1 MNFVVRR
8 IFTFFLTLIFVVFL
22 SFCAFR
28 IIPGN
33 PALAILGTE
42 ATPAQLEALN
52 KKLGTDKPLIEQFG
66 SWMTDIFHLDFGES
80 LRFSEPVLNLII
92 SRSSVTF
99 SLAIIALSIII
110 VTAIPLGILA
120 AKSKGKTMD
129 FLISIITQIGLSVP
143 SFWSGILLILIFGF
157 TLNWFS
163 AGGYVPWSKNPFL
176 AFRSLFLPSLAV
188 AIPQIAIVVR
198 YLRTTMIEQLNE
210 DYVRTAYSKG
220 LKEST
225 IYFKHVLKNALIPV
239 VTVVGMNFG
248 EILAGSLVIEQVF
261 TLPGFGSLLVSA
273 IGSRDYP
280 LIQGMVL
287 IIAFLVVL
295 VNLIVD
301 LTYRWLDPKIELK

>member
-8 IFTFFLTLIFVVFL
+8 MFTFFLTLIFVVFL

-52 KKLGTDKPLIEQFG
+52 KKLGADKPLIEQFG
-66 SWMTDIFHLDFGES
+66 SWMINVLHFDFGES
-80 LRFSEPVLNLII
+80 LRFSEPVLSLII

-99 SLAIIALSIII
+99 SLAIIALIITI
-110 VTAIPLGILA
+110 VTAIPLGMLA

-163 AGGYVPWSKNPFL
+163 AGGYVPRSKSPFL
-176 AFRSLFLPSLAV
+176 ALRSLFLPSLAI

-198 YLRTTMIEQLNE
+198 YLRTTIIEQLNE

-301 LTYRWLDPKIELK
+301 LTYRWLDPKMELK

>member
-8 IFTFFLTLIFVVFL
+8 MFTFFLTLIFVVFL

-52 KKLGTDKPLIEQFG
+52 KKLGADKPLIEQFG
-66 SWMTDIFHLDFGES
+66 SWMINVLHFDFGES
-80 LRFSEPVLNLII
+80 LRFSEPVLSLII

-99 SLAIIALSIII
+99 SLAIIALIITV
-110 VTAIPLGILA
+110 VTAIPLGMLA

-163 AGGYVPWSKNPFL
+163 AGGYVPWSKSPFL
-176 AFRSLFLPSLAV
+176 ALRSLFLPSLAI

-198 YLRTTMIEQLNE
+198 YLRTTIIEQLNE

-301 LTYRWLDPKIELK
+301 LTYRWLDPKMELK

>member
-1 MNFVVRR
+1 MNFVIRR
-8 IFTFFLTLIFVVFL
+8 MFTFFLTLIFVVFL

-52 KKLGTDKPLIEQFG
+52 KKLGADKPLIEQFG
-66 SWMTDIFHLDFGES
+66 SWMINVLHFDFGES
-80 LRFSEPVLNLII
+80 LRFSEPVLSLII

-99 SLAIIALSIII
+99 SLAIIALIITV
-110 VTAIPLGILA
+110 VTAIPLGMLA

-163 AGGYVPWSKNPFL
+163 AGGYVPWSKSPFL
-176 AFRSLFLPSLAV
+176 ALRSLFLPSLAI

-198 YLRTTMIEQLNE
+198 YLRTTIIEQLNE

-239 VTVVGMNFG
+239 VTVVGMNLG

-287 IIAFLVVL
+287 IIAFLVAL
-295 VNLIVD
+295 INLIVD
-301 LTYRWLDPKIELK
+301 LTYRWLDPKMELK

>member
-8 IFTFFLTLIFVVFL
+8 MFTFFLTLIFVVFL

-52 KKLGTDKPLIEQFG
+52 KKLGADKPLIEQFG
-66 SWMTDIFHLDFGES
+66 SWMINVLHFDFGES
-80 LRFSEPVLNLII
+80 LRFSEPVLSLII

-99 SLAIIALSIII
+99 SLAIIALIITV
-110 VTAIPLGILA
+110 VTAIPLGMLA

-163 AGGYVPWSKNPFL
+163 AGGYVPWSKSPFL
-176 AFRSLFLPSLAV
+176 ALRSLFLPSLAI

-198 YLRTTMIEQLNE
+198 YLRTTIIEQLNE

>member
-1 MNFVVRR
+1 MNFVIRR
-8 IFTFFLTLIFVVFL
+8 MFTFFLTLIFVVFL

-52 KKLGTDKPLIEQFG
+52 KKLGADKPLIEQFG
-66 SWMTDIFHLDFGES
+66 SWMINVLHFDFGES
-80 LRFSEPVLNLII
+80 LRFSEPVLSLII

-99 SLAIIALSIII
+99 SLAIIALIITV
-110 VTAIPLGILA
+110 VTAIPLGMLA

-163 AGGYVPWSKNPFL
+163 AGGYVPWSKSPFL
-176 AFRSLFLPSLAV
+176 ALRSLFLPSLAI

-198 YLRTTMIEQLNE
+198 YLRTTIIEQLNE

-287 IIAFLVVL
+287 IIAFLVAL
-295 VNLIVD
+295 INLIVD
-301 LTYRWLDPKIELK
+301 LTYRWLDPKMELK

>member
-8 IFTFFLTLIFVVFL
+8 MFTFFLTLIFVVFL

-52 KKLGTDKPLIEQFG
+52 KKLGADKPLIEQFG
-66 SWMTDIFHLDFGES
+66 SWMINVLHFDFGES
-80 LRFSEPVLNLII
+80 LRFSEPVLSLII

-99 SLAIIALSIII
+99 SLAIIALIITV
-110 VTAIPLGILA
+110 VTAIPLGMLA

-163 AGGYVPWSKNPFL
+163 AGGYVPWSKSPFL
-176 AFRSLFLPSLAV
+176 ALRSLFLPSLAI

-198 YLRTTMIEQLNE
+198 YLRTTIIEQLNE

-287 IIAFLVVL
+287 IIALLVVL

-301 LTYRWLDPKIELK
+301 LTYRWLDPKMELK

>member
-80 LRFSEPVLNLII
+80 LRFSEPLLNLII

>member
-1 MNFVVRR
+1 ML
-8 IFTFFLTLIFVVFL
+8 TFFLTLIFVVFL

-52 KKLGTDKPLIEQFG
+52 KKLGADKPLIKQFG
-66 SWMTDIFHLDFGES
+66 LWMINVLHFDFGES

-99 SLAIIALSIII
+99 SLAIIAFIITV

-163 AGGYVPWSKNPFL
+163 TGGYVPWSKSPFL
-176 AFRSLFLPSLAV
+176 ALRSLFLPSLAI

-198 YLRTTMIEQLNE
+198 YLRTTIIEQLNE

-280 LIQGMVL
+280 LIQGMVF

-301 LTYRWLDPKIELK
+301 LTYRWLDPKMELK

>member
-1 MNFVVRR
+1 MNFVIRR
-8 IFTFFLTLIFVVFL
+8 MFTFFLTLIFVVFL

-52 KKLGTDKPLIEQFG
+52 KKLGADKPLIEQFG
-66 SWMTDIFHLDFGES
+66 SWMINVLHFDFGES
-80 LRFSEPVLNLII
+80 LRFSEPVLSLII

-99 SLAIIALSIII
+99 SLAIIALIITV
-110 VTAIPLGILA
+110 VTAIPLGMLA

-129 FLISIITQIGLSVP
+129 FLISISTQIGLSVP

-163 AGGYVPWSKNPFL
+163 AGGYVPWSKSPFL
-176 AFRSLFLPSLAV
+176 ALRSLFLPSLAI

-198 YLRTTMIEQLNE
+198 YLRTTIIEQLNE

-220 LKEST
+220 LKETT

-301 LTYRWLDPKIELK
+301 LTYRWLDPKMELK

>member
-8 IFTFFLTLIFVVFL
+8 MFTFFLTLIFVVFL

-52 KKLGTDKPLIEQFG
+52 KKLGADKPLIEQFG
-66 SWMTDIFHLDFGES
+66 SWMINVLHFDFGES
-80 LRFSEPVLNLII
+80 LRFSEPVLSLII

-99 SLAIIALSIII
+99 SLAIIALIITV
-110 VTAIPLGILA
+110 VTAIPLGMLA

-163 AGGYVPWSKNPFL
+163 AGGYVPWSKSPFL
-176 AFRSLFLPSLAV
+176 ALRSLFLPSLAI

-198 YLRTTMIEQLNE
+198 YLRTTIIEQLNE

-287 IIAFLVVL
+287 IIAFLVAL
-295 VNLIVD
+295 INLIVD
-301 LTYRWLDPKIELK
+301 LTYRWLDPKMELK

>member
-8 IFTFFLTLIFVVFL
+8 IITFFLTLIFVVFL

-42 ATPAQLEALN
+42 ATLAQLEALN

>member
-8 IFTFFLTLIFVVFL
+8 IITFFLTLIFVVFL

>member
-1 MNFVVRR
+1 MNFVIRR
-8 IFTFFLTLIFVVFL
+8 MFTFFLTLIFVVFL

-52 KKLGTDKPLIEQFG
+52 KKLGADKPLIEQFG
-66 SWMTDIFHLDFGES
+66 SWMINVLHFDFGES
-80 LRFSEPVLNLII
+80 LRFSEPVLSLII

-99 SLAIIALSIII
+99 SLAIIALIITV
-110 VTAIPLGILA
+110 VTAIPLGMLA

-129 FLISIITQIGLSVP
+129 FLISISTQIGLSVP

-163 AGGYVPWSKNPFL
+163 AGGYVPWSKSPFL
-176 AFRSLFLPSLAV
+176 ALRSLFLPSLAI

-198 YLRTTMIEQLNE
+198 YLRTTIIEQLNE

-287 IIAFLVVL
+287 IIAFLVAL
-295 VNLIVD
+295 INLIVD
-301 LTYRWLDPKIELK
+301 LTYRWLDPKMELK

>member
-8 IFTFFLTLIFVVFL
+8 MFTFFLTLIFVVFL

-52 KKLGTDKPLIEQFG
+52 KKLGADKPLIEQFG
-66 SWMTDIFHLDFGES
+66 SWMINVLHFDFGES
-80 LRFSEPVLNLII
+80 LRFSEPVLSLII

-99 SLAIIALSIII
+99 SLAIIALIITI
-110 VTAIPLGILA
+110 VTAIPLGMLA

-163 AGGYVPWSKNPFL
+163 AGGYVPWSKSPFL
-176 AFRSLFLPSLAV
+176 ALRSLFLPSLAI

-198 YLRTTMIEQLNE
+198 YLRTTIIEQLNE

-287 IIAFLVVL
+287 IIALLVVL

-301 LTYRWLDPKIELK
+301 LTYRWLDPKMELK

>member
-8 IFTFFLTLIFVVFL
+8 MLTFFLTLIFVVFL

-52 KKLGTDKPLIEQFG
+52 KKLGADKPLIKQFG
-66 SWMTDIFHLDFGES
+66 LWMINVLHFDFGES

-99 SLAIIALSIII
+99 SLAIIAFIITV

-163 AGGYVPWSKNPFL
+163 TGGYVPWSKSPFL
-176 AFRSLFLPSLAV
+176 ALRSLFLPSLAI

-198 YLRTTMIEQLNE
+198 YLRTTIIEQLNE

-280 LIQGMVL
+280 LIQGMVF

-301 LTYRWLDPKIELK
+301 LTYRWLDPKMELK